1 VRSLADRLRPQQYS
15 SFRCLGR
22 QWLDFASEAQ
32 SIPVQ
37 TSCFGI
43 PATAL
48 AMRLTLAS
56 TPAFALASTLGLDN
70 ACFWVGTATLDRK
83 DGCLCMEVSF
93 VWLLLLYTF
102 VNVRWHGEV

>member
-1 VRSLADRLRPQQYS
+1 VRSLADKLPPRQYS

-70 ACFWVGTATLDRK
+70 ACFWVGNRNTGQERWLFVHGSFLCVVVVTLHF
-83 DGCLCMEVSF
+83 C
-93 VWLLLLYTF
+93 
-102 VNVRWHGEV
+102 